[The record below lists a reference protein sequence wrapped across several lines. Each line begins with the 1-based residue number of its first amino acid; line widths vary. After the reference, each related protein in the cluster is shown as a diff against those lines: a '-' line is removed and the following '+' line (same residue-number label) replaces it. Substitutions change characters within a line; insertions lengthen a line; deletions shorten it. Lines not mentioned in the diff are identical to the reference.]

1 MTLPVTVPRRIAV
14 MDLKDLQPN
23 DELRCPHC
31 RRWHPLIQKHT
42 SGTDARIRMLYF
54 QCRGLD
60 YFGGFVGAGSRHET
74 RKAAR

>member
-1 MTLPVTVPRRIAV
+1 
-14 MDLKDLQPN
+14 MDPQRLQAG
-23 DELRCPHC
+23 DQLHCPHC

-42 SGTDARIRMLYF
+42 SGTDATQRMLYF

-74 RKAAR
+74 RKAS